1 MRKQGVVI
9 TFDLAQREGDWL
21 KLGVDL
27 QEHICNL
34 FGLGE
39 SERQRIYRR
48 RPRKYKQR
56 RNTILLHRQMILMDR
71 LAWLLWWQG
80 KDIRIRLDAEGW
92 ERVNQLSKKFAALNR
107 EMNR

>member
-1 MRKQGVVI
+1 MRKQGVII

-39 SERQRIYRR
+39 SERQ
-48 RPRKYKQR
+48 
-56 RNTILLHRQMILMDR
+56 
-71 LAWLLWWQG
+71 
-80 KDIRIRLDAEGW
+80 
-92 ERVNQLSKKFAALNR
+92 
-107 EMNR
+107 